1 MYGITEVNR
10 ENYKNIKWVAAGL
23 SIEYQYQ
30 YRGLNFFCDRVHDFG
45 IYIDNYWVYLE
56 LPTGPKYIIL
66 KNQDGD
72 LPYIHSFDA
81 GDTQKGSNFIGAVER
96 LMNYVDEYYEFIK
109 PYIIESPIIKIRG
122 QTIKLEKMIEIDR
135 LNYKKNK
142 ISINIIYQ
150 YRGLSFIYYRFCKP
164 YNIVWLEL
172 PTGSKYT
179 KSIDDDGDLP
189 YIDMFISPG
198 TSYAHGFIDC
208 VEQLMNYIDTYY
220 EFFKPYTNPI

>member
-56 LPTGPKYIIL
+56 LPTGPKY
-66 KNQDGD
+66 
-72 LPYIHSFDA
+72 
-81 GDTQKGSNFIGAVER
+81 
-96 LMNYVDEYYEFIK
+96 
-109 PYIIESPIIKIRG
+109 
-122 QTIKLEKMIEIDR
+122 
-135 LNYKKNK
+135 
-142 ISINIIYQ
+142 
-150 YRGLSFIYYRFCKP
+150 
-164 YNIVWLEL
+164 
-172 PTGSKYT
+172 T